1 MRDNSDAISGIAA
14 IIIILIALIP
24 YALITGYIH
33 NCNERTYE
41 HCYVTEKGIKNQNK
55 DGKYLIYTKV
65 NEQVEVFEI
74 EDSFVQGRWNSS
86 DIYAQIEANKTYT
99 FTVVGKRSYFW
110 SWYPNII
117 EWTEENE

>member
-41 HCYVTEKGIKNQNK
+41 HCYVTEKGIKNQDK

-86 DIYAQIEANKTYT
+86 DIYAQIKANKTYT

>member
-1 MRDNSDAISGIAA
+1 MRDNLDAISGAA
-14 IIIILIALIP
+14 ALIITLIIFIP
-24 YALITGYIH
+24 CALFKGYIH
-33 NCNERTYE
+33 NCNERTYK
-41 HCYVTEKGIKNQNK
+41 HCYVTEKGIKNQDK

-65 NEQVEVFEI
+65 NGQVEVFEI

-86 DIYAQIEANKTYT
+86 DIYAQIEADKTYT